1 MTCSKYKWV
10 QSLKEVTL
18 SIRLSLSTKV
28 KDVICEIKPQHIKVG
43 IKGQDPIIDN
53 KLPARVLVDESVWAL
68 DEEGEFKVLS
78 VELLKE
84 NQSEWWNRIADG
96 EPVINTSKVEPE
108 NSKLSDLDGEM
119 RSTVEKMMVYII
131 YYIM

>member
-1 MTCSKYKWV
+1 MYILFKYYY
-10 QSLKEVTL
+10 Q
-18 SIRLSLSTKV
+18 
-28 KDVICEIKPQHIKVG
+28 
-43 IKGQDPIIDN
+43 N
-53 KLPARVLVDESVWAL
+53 KLPSRVLVDESVWAL

-78 VELLKE
+78 IELLKE

-119 RSTVEKMMVYII
+119 RSTVEKMMVFLLIYIFYSLI
-131 YYIM
+131 NNRKLLDYLLAMK